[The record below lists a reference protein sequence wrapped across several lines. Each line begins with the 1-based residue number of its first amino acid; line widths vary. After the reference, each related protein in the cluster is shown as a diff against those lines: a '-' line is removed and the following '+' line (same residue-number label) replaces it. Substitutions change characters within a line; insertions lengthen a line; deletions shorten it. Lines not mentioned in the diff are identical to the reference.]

1 MPPFKIEVWGAD
13 GNCVLNVT
21 VSIDAAKRVYQEAI
35 AKLNTGKVVRVVD
48 AKGQTVTAPCFI
60 GIALPFAGSP
70 LLPSKHYSQRKKV
83 HEDQYLA
90 HHEYH
95 DHYDIYGNAPPLET
109 PQKGPRRA

>member
-48 AKGQTVTAPCFI
+48 AKWQTV
-60 GIALPFAGSP
+60 LS
-70 LLPSKHYSQRKKV
+70 S
-83 HEDQYLA
+83 E
-90 HHEYH
+90 
-95 DHYDIYGNAPPLET
+95 
-109 PQKGPRRA
+109 

>member
-48 AKGQTVTAPCFI
+48 AKGQTV
-60 GIALPFAGSP
+60 LS
-70 LLPSKHYSQRKKV
+70 S
-83 HEDQYLA
+83 E
-90 HHEYH
+90 
-95 DHYDIYGNAPPLET
+95 
-109 PQKGPRRA
+109 